1 MPSFFKSAINSVRS
15 GISNAASGIVD
26 NLSDQIEAF
35 GSDIG
40 YNKTANLPLSS
51 RDTSMLIFPASLRS
65 QPKRPCIQFTAFER
79 DGGNVN
85 QHHMWFPLPGGITIG
100 DNATYNTIDLGA
112 IGSTVRNIAAAG
124 AEGANLVESMKNM
137 GSSIMSQAKDLKAS
151 EIATIGASKIPFN
164 DAIAQQAQF
173 DNKVI
178 MNPNTNTTFAG
189 NTLRNFQ
196 FQFKLIARDA
206 GESEIIRKIH
216 NKFRAFTY
224 ADSRSN
230 AQNLILSYPPVWTIK
245 FLDAAKNE
253 NKYIPKIFS
262 CYLTSFNS
270 SFNSTANMYHEDGSP
285 LEVDIQ
291 IQYQETRTLTRK
303 DIDDLE
309 AGLLG
314 DRGIDPNTGFPTR
327 QQPSAA
333 EKTTTDTNPGQSR

>member
-15 GISNAASGIVD
+15 GISNAAEGIVD
-26 NLSDQIEAF
+26 NITDQIEAF
-35 GSDIG
+35 GSEIG

-51 RDTSMLIFPASLRS
+51 RDTSMIIFPASLRS
-65 QPKRPCIQFTAFER
+65 QPKRPCIQFTAFEK
-79 DGGNVN
+79 DGGNIN
-85 QHHMWFPLPGGITIG
+85 QHHMWFPLPGGISIA

-124 AEGANLVESMKNM
+124 AEGQGLIDSMKNM
-137 GSSIMSQAKDLKAS
+137 GSSIVNQAKDLKGS

-178 MNPNTNTTFAG
+178 MNPNTNTTFGG
-189 NTLRNFQ
+189 NTIRNFQ
-196 FQFKLIARDA
+196 FSFKLIARDA
-206 GESEIIRKIH
+206 GETDIIRKIH

-224 ADSRSN
+224 ADSRNNS
-230 AQNLILSYPPVWTIK
+230 QNLILSYPPVWTIK

-314 DRGIDPNTGFPTR
+314 DRGIDPDTGFPSR
-327 QQPSAA
+327 QQPSLG
-333 EKTTTDTNPGQSR
+333 EKTTIESNPGEQ